1 MQCEAH
7 WHANGGF
14 SGETNTKKLSYLHS
28 SGSQFIVWMLNSM
41 VLLALVTSVQWTP
54 PDLPPVKHCQ
64 EAVRNKDQFFF
75 NSFEVQHLKKKKDKR
90 KCHYPYE
97 PGVHGAEHGAVRHH
111 GLVDLVHVVHQPAEF
126 HGAEVRADRESG
138 FMLQHDT
145 PPLHMLKK
153 TRINPHDGSLAFRW
167 FLFLPGVLL
176 MRDSTVD
183 WVRRSSQTRG

>member
-75 NSFEVQHLKKKKDKR
+75 NSFEVQHLKN
-90 KCHYPYE
+90 
-97 PGVHGAEHGAVRHH
+97 AI
-111 GLVDLVHVVHQPAEF
+111 
-126 HGAEVRADRESG
+126 
-138 FMLQHDT
+138 T
-145 PPLHMLKK
+145 HM
-153 TRINPHDGSLAFRW
+153 SQE
-167 FLFLPGVLL
+167 
-176 MRDSTVD
+176 STVPNMARCD
-183 WVRRSSQTRG
+183 TTAWWTSSTLSISQRSFTALKYVLIGSPVLCCNMTRRRYTCSRKQE